1 MTEAAILSLEART
14 LLATFTVG
22 EAIFALDAAGVQE
35 VIRVN
40 TITPVPHASAEVV
53 GVINLR
59 GKIVT
64 LLDAGLILGSAP
76 SLRSRESRIFLIE
89 DKGEFIGL
97 LVDQVGEVIE
107 SEPSQWESLPL
118 NIPGS
123 QARFFQGVC
132 RSGGRV
138 ITLLN
143 QTEILSSTR
152 A

>member
-14 LLATFTVG
+14 LLATFIVG
-22 EAIFALDAAGVQE
+22 EAVFALDAAGVQE
-35 VIRVN
+35 VIRVT
-40 TITPVPHASAEVV
+40 TITPVPHAPPEVV

-64 LLDAGLILGSAP
+64 LLDAGLILASAP
-76 SLRSRESRIFLIE
+76 ALRNRESRIFLIE

-118 NIPGS
+118 NIPAG

-132 RSGGRV
+132 RSAGRV

-143 QTEILSSTR
+143 QAEILSGNR